1 MIFKFVELK
10 MNSIKLY
17 YNQYKI
23 VNNEINLN
31 KIKFLKELINGL

>member
-1 MIFKFVELK
+1 MS
-10 MNSIKLY
+10 SIKLY